1 MATKAAPRVPH
12 TPSPLYVYDNKELG
26 EGSFGVVVRVAHR
39 QTGQKFA
46 QKAILL
52 QQRAK
57 YRREH
62 MKQVLREIMML
73 NRLQHE
79 NVMKLYDAFYDSGC
93 VYLMLE
99 YMPLTL
105 RHLINSV
112 STLSLTIIQHTYI
125 APLSG
130 PLTST
135 PPPGHGPLFAC
146 LNCLPSNVCLSQL
159 TRQSS

>member
-112 STLSLTIIQHTYI
+112 STLSLTIRQHTYT
-125 APLSG
+125 PFS
-130 PLTST
+130 TST
-135 PPPGHGPLFAC
+135 APPVMA
-146 LNCLPSNVCLSQL
+146 LNCLPSTNTTVLL
-159 TRQSS
+159 TSTAPR